1 MLQYPDLTDHG
12 YRIEKTLGHN
22 IGGGR
27 KTYLATR
34 LVDQTPVVLKQFQFD
49 QTDSSWQDFQ
59 GFQQEL
65 KCLQRLNFEAIPQY
79 LDSFDTNSGCYLVQE
94 YKDAPSLAQSRSLSL
109 GEIQQIAIATLKIL
123 VYLQQ
128 QSPPMIHRDIK
139 PENLLV
145 DESLNVYLVD
155 FGFARPTGDE
165 VALSSL
171 VKGTMGFMPPEQLL
185 NRQLTTASDLYS
197 LGVTLICL
205 LTQTPSGSVNTLF
218 DETYQLN
225 FLTLLPPLPSTFV
238 RWLQKM
244 VTPQLKERFANAAMA
259 LESLQAIDITAPE
272 PKNVDISAAGSGNA
286 QTGNVQP
293 GNAQTWPP
301 KTGKHKTWQQS
312 AIGFAALFSAAF
324 TVGWLEHLK
333 SVPASVRF
341 SSATPAQSSPTLSPE
356 VQRLLTT
363 RECTHCNLRYHNLRG
378 LNLTGVNLQ
387 GADLTGAQLQEA
399 NLAGADL
406 TGANLQRANFRQSN
420 LRSAQLTEANLEQ
433 VNLRCATLN
442 GANLTGA
449 NLQQANLRRARL
461 LEADL
466 TGANLMDADLM
477 KANLRHATFH
487 QTNLTH
493 TNLQGATLPNG
504 KIKKF

>member
-12 YRIEKTLGHN
+12 YRIEKTLGQN

-34 LVDQTPVVLKQFQFD
+34 LVDQTPVVIKQFQFD

-65 KCLQRLNFEAIPQY
+65 KCLQSLNFEAIPQY
-79 LDSFDTNSGCYLVQE
+79 LDSFDHNSGCYLVQE

-109 GEIQQIAIATLKIL
+109 VEIQQIAIATLKIL

-165 VALSSL
+165 VALSSM

-225 FLTLLPPLPSTFV
+225 FVTLLPPLPSTFV

-272 PKNVDISAAGSGNA
+272 PKNVDISAAYH
-286 QTGNVQP
+286 GNV
-293 GNAQTWPP
+293 QTWPP
-301 KTGKHKTWQQS
+301 KTSKAHTWQQS

-341 SSATPAQSSPTLSPE
+341 SSAAPAQSSRSLSPE
-356 VQRLLTT
+356 VRRLLTT
-363 RECTHCNLRYHNLRG
+363 RECTHCNLRHHNLRG

-399 NLAGADL
+399 NLVKADL
-406 TGANLQRANFRQSN
+406 TGANLQRANFRRSN
-420 LRSAQLTEANLEQ
+420 LRSAQLTGANLEQ

-461 LEADL
+461 VKADL

-477 KANLRHATFH
+477 KANLRHATLH

-493 TNLQGATLPNG
+493 TNLQGATLSNG
-504 KIKKF
+504 KIRKF